1 MKKLFF
7 TLALAC
13 IGVIASAQNISGSWN
28 GELVAGLQ
36 KIPLVL
42 NLATDGTCTL
52 DSPQQGAKDIPAS
65 VDFLSADSLKISVS
79 SLNASYSARLKNGE
93 LKGTFTQNG
102 FKLPL
107 SLKPGELAKANR
119 PQNPKPPYPYETEEV
134 TFTNSK
140 AGATLAGTLTIPMG
154 DTKCVLL
161 MVTGSG
167 AQNRDEEVFD
177 HRPFAVIADR
187 LARAG
192 IATLRYDDRATGKSI
207 GGKDPNVTTKDFAED
222 ALAGIEW
229 LRKDGRF
236 KKVGLLGHSEGG
248 TIAFMLGAQKKLD
261 FIISLA
267 GPAVKGDSILLEQNK
282 VLGGTAAKDLTIEQL
297 RQMPA
302 IKQSPWI
309 QWFIDYDPQPDIAK
323 IKCPV
328 MALNGS
334 KDCQVIARQSLP
346 ALRRSLLSNKRN
358 LIKEYEGLNHLF
370 QHCQTG
376 LPTEYATIEETFS
389 EEVLNDI
396 IAWIKKLMS
405 HEGQDTL

>member
-1 MKKLFF
+1 MKKLFLS
-7 TLALAC
+7 LALAC
-13 IGVIASAQNISGSWN
+13 VSEAISGQIISGTWN
-28 GELVAGLQ
+28 GELNAGVQ

-42 NLATDGTCTL
+42 NLTADGKCTL
-52 DSPQQGAKDIPAS
+52 DSPQQGAKGIPAN
-65 VDFLSADSLKISVS
+65 VDFLSADSLKISIS
-79 SLNASYSARLKNGE
+79 SLNASYAARIENGE

-107 SLKPGELAKANR
+107 SLKPGEPAKANR

-134 TFTNSK
+134 TFTNTK
-140 AGATLAGTLTIPMG
+140 AGATLAGTLTIPKG
-154 DTKCVLL
+154 GAKCVLL

-167 AQNRDEEVFD
+167 AQNRDEEVFE
-177 HRPFAVIADR
+177 HKPFAVIADR

-192 IATLRYDDRATGKSI
+192 IATLRYDDRATGKSV
-207 GGKDPNVTTKDFAED
+207 GGMDPNATTKDFAED
-222 ALAGIEW
+222 ATAGIEW
-229 LRKDGRF
+229 LRSTKRF
-236 KKVGLLGHSEGG
+236 KNIGMLGHSEGG

-267 GPAVKGDSILLEQNK
+267 GPAVKGDSILLEQNR
-282 VLGGTAAKDLTIEQL
+282 LLAGPAAKDLTIEQL

-346 ALRRSLLSNKRN
+346 ALRRRLPRNKRN

-396 IAWIKKLMS
+396 IAWVKKL
-405 HEGQDTL
+405 